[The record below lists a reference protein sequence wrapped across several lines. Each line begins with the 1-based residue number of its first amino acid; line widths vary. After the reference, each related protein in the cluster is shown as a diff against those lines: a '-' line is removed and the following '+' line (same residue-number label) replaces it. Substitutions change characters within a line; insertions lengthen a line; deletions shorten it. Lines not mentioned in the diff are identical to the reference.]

1 MKIGKVQ
8 KLYTII
14 APVLVFVTLLFSC
27 PLSVHADTISVLPF
41 YPEVANNVITS
52 SELTQIKSIISYKDP
67 SVDFSKPYY
76 IVRTSEGAWYDDTTY
91 VDNTLT
97 YIVYFPTG
105 DLNGVN
111 SVFFQDSTWGGNTN
125 FESFR
130 LFNSTNTLTVDC
142 SFTRYRLQRREIGDP
157 YQGFTYAKDNVLNG
171 GLSFFGVDDLTPIS
185 NVTGDFISSVRYP
198 VYVSGQFQTVD
209 YLSNIHTF
217 LTSGKIVDEDPIPVD
232 PDWPE
237 NPDPNVPTPNPPTPP
252 SNPSVED
259 LLIYIGDLI
268 SYYARYWRN
277 AWNNELRVW
286 INNVSTNIKTG
297 FENLYENL
305 VSFFKP
311 YFNIFVGKFNEIINS
326 IKEFATDSLSIFTDI
341 KDLISTISD
350 KITSFSN
357 MVRSLLISVKTFF
370 DTIIDLGTSNG
381 SFSLTTLVVNLFIPS
396 EEDFNTL
403 FENSDTFDLLSIAQ
417 TIFEKIFSIWDSIY
431 NLSSSKVLH
440 VPSYTWH
447 GQQIGGYDIDFSWF
461 DSYKIYSDG
470 IISAFLVFS
479 YLWFLFFRLPS
490 FLRGQAQLG
499 VHAVSVTNSGSMK
512 GGNES

>member
-1 MKIGKVQ
+1 MKNGKITNLTRIVAR
-8 KLYTII
+8 LTC
-14 APVLVFVTLLFSC
+14 FVVLLFSC
-27 PLSVHADTISVLPF
+27 PLYVHADIISVLPF
-41 YPEVANNVITS
+41 YPEVADNVITS
-52 SELTQIKSIISYKDP
+52 SELTQIKSIITYKDP

-91 VDNTLT
+91 VDYVLT

-111 SVFFQDSTWGGNTN
+111 SVFFQNATWGGNTN

-157 YQGFTYAKDNVLNG
+157 YQGFTYAKDIVLNG

-185 NVTGDFISSVRYP
+185 NITGDFISSVRYP

-237 NPDPNVPTPNPPTPP
+237 NPDPNVPSPNPPSPP

-268 SYYARYWRN
+268 SYYVRYWRN

-286 INNVSTNIKTG
+286 INNVSNNIKSG

-311 YFNIFVGKFNEIINS
+311 YFNIFVGKFNEIITS
-326 IKEFATDSLSIFTDI
+326 IQVFFTNCLSVLTDI

-370 DTIIDLGTSNG
+370 DNIIDLGTSDG
-381 SFSLTTLVVNLFIPS
+381 VFSLTTLFVNLFIPS
-396 EEDFNTL
+396 SADINQAFIDTDSFALITFFKTAFNKVST
-403 FENSDTFDLLSIAQ
+403 
-417 TIFEKIFSIWDSIY
+417 IWDSIV
-431 NLSSSKVLH
+431 NSSVKKSIH
-440 VPSYTWH
+440 VNGFIFH
-447 GQQIGGYDIDFSWF
+447 GVTIPGFDIDFSWF
-461 DSYKIYSDG
+461 DNIKSYSDV
-470 IISAFLVFS
+470 IISAFLIIN
-479 YLWFLFFRLPS
+479 YIWFIFFRAPS
-490 FLRGQAQLG
+490 FIRGHSNMSGAVGG
-499 VHAVSVTNSGSMK
+499 VIDNHDSKGNVT
-512 GGNES
+512 

>member
-1 MKIGKVQ
+1 MKIGKVR
-8 KLYTII
+8 KLYIFITPI
-14 APVLVFVTLLFSC
+14 LVFVSLLFSC
-27 PLSVHADTISVLPF
+27 PLFVHADTFSVLPF

-52 SELTQIKSIISYKDP
+52 SELTLIKSIISYKDP

-76 IVRTSEGAWYDDTTY
+76 IIRTSEGAWYDDVTY

-111 SVFFQDSTWGGNTN
+111 SVFFQNSSWGGNTN

-130 LFNSTNTLTVDC
+130 FFNSTNTLTVDC
-142 SFTRYRLQRREIGDP
+142 SFTSYILQRREIGDP
-157 YQGFTYAKDNVLNG
+157 YQGFTYVKNNVLNG
-171 GLSFFGVDDLTPIS
+171 GLSFFGFDDLTPIS

-217 LTSGKIVDEDPIPVD
+217 LTSGKIVDEDPVPVD
-232 PDWPE
+232 PEWPE

-252 SNPSVED
+252 SNPSAED

-286 INNVSTNIKTG
+286 INNVSTNIKSG
-297 FENLYENL
+297 FENLYDNL

-311 YFNIFVGKFNEIINS
+311 YFNIFVGKFNEIITS

-370 DTIIDLGTSNG
+370 DSIIDLGTSNG
-381 SFSLTTLVVNLFIPS
+381 VFSLTTLFVNLFIPS
-396 EEDFNTL
+396 GSDVKTAFED
-403 FENSDTFDLLSIAQ
+403 SDTFGLISFGTILWNKILEIRSNINSLSAS
-417 TIFEKIFSIWDSIY
+417 KI
-431 NLSSSKVLH
+431 LH
-440 VPSYTWH
+440 VPSLIYH
-447 GQQIGGYDIDFSWF
+447 GQQIGDYDISFAWF
-461 DSYKIYSDG
+461 DNYKVYSDG
-470 IISAFLVFS
+470 IISAFLIFT
-479 YLWFLFFRLPS
+479 YFWFLIFRLPT
-490 FLRGQAQLG
+490 FIRGQGQLSG
-499 VHAVSVTNSGSMK
+499 IASSVAHSNANN
-512 GGNES
+512 GGDHS